1 MFEIMLINSWANK
14 TGSIHGEHFSL
25 YSSGDVIVM

>member
-1 MFEIMLINSWANK
+1 MLNSSWAND
-14 TGSIHGEHFSL
+14 TICIDGEHSAL